1 MFDVDW
7 SDPNRESVG
16 DRRARKTKE
25 KIKEKEK
32 EGNCENDTEH
42 DRKSNDQRSSQ
53 TSGSYGSVRSSMS
66 SIEKQF
72 GLFGGK
78 HKRKEHNSVNTTRS
92 TKAKST
98 KTPSTKTPSSKT
110 QSTASSSLRSPTVT
124 VQKQEQEQEQEQE
137 QDQRADETTASVPYS
152 SVPSSSVPSPTSPRV
167 PILLQHPYQAP
178 SSPRKRLSSKV
189 SPSNDKCFS
198 EAAFDEWDEDAPGG
212 FLLGCGMANP
222 KPGTKTSLVHD
233 LGDGASSI
241 TKSIEITSRPRTKA
255 DVDYLMSETS
265 IATSCYE
272 GKPKD
277 PTPTKPTLLKPH
289 PQTTE
294 TSQYLPTVPESPS
307 PGLDETGPL
316 APLASESPP
325 SANRDFSKAR
335 SRHRPRPR
343 LSAPPIAPASQRH
356 IGNTCLW
363 KAPDAWEY
371 KPTETAVSPV
381 EGPETIIVPTGAAE
395 ENSLALD
402 LASMQ
407 REAKR
412 MLQASPRAILLRLKG
427 AWGGYDLD
435 ASYRDGPTGVCD
447 PAPRATALESAL
459 TYKELEME
467 KKRWM
472 LCALRHM
479 EAVTDPNG
487 VLSMPK
493 VKPRVQRIL
502 ALFDS
507 QAYFNPGLPIY
518 HLSPDPLSRRQ
529 YPNIHPMQCPLISAS
544 SIALLPAETTYYST
558 VNCLPIA
565 SVVPSSE
572 IPPLLSRIHGA
583 LARGGAL
590 AMVVLDP
597 LPRCQS
603 AGPALRRWLDEN
615 LVFNLEQQ
623 FRCTNPSRNF
633 PVWLQGARLRARG
646 SVITTTRF
654 QAVPPPPPPPR
665 SRGGDGGR
673 RSSDEEEDGDEDES
687 EVATRMELR
696 TVVGRMLWQDIWG
709 PFVTAD
715 RWWWD
720 VPEIV
725 DECLGLATHWE
736 YSTIVACKE
745 ADD

>member
-25 KIKEKEK
+25 KVKEKER
-32 EGNCENDTEH
+32 EGSCEDNIEH

-78 HKRKEHNSVNTTRS
+78 HKRKEHKSVNTSRL

-98 KTPSTKTPSSKT
+98 KTTSTKTLSSKT
-110 QSTASSSLRSPTVT
+110 QSTASSSLRSPTVA
-124 VQKQEQEQEQEQE
+124 VQKEGQEQGNGQPSH
-137 QDQRADETTASVPYS
+137 ETTASETYS
-152 SVPSSSVPSPTSPRV
+152 GAQLYSANHL
-167 PILLQHPYQAP
+167 IG
-178 SSPRKRLSSKV
+178 
-189 SPSNDKCFS
+189 FS
-198 EAAFDEWDEDAPGG
+198 GAVFDEWDEDTPGG

-241 TKSIEITSRPRTKA
+241 TKSIEITSRPRAKT
-255 DVDYLMSETS
+255 DVDYLISETS
-265 IATSCYE
+265 IATSYHE

-277 PTPTKPTLLKPH
+277 PAPTKPSLLKPH
-289 PQTTE
+289 PQVTE
-294 TSQYLPTVPESPS
+294 TSQHLPTVPESPS
-307 PGLDETGPL
+307 PGPDGPGPL
-316 APLASESPP
+316 APLVSESPP

-335 SRHRPRPR
+335 SRHRPKPR
-343 LSAPPIAPASQRH
+343 LSAPPIVPASQRH

-363 KAPDAWEY
+363 KAPDDWEY
-371 KPTETAVSPV
+371 KPTETAVSPI
-381 EGPETIIVPTGAAE
+381 EGPETVVPTGAGE

-427 AWGGYDLD
+427 TWGGYDLD
-435 ASYRDGPTGVCD
+435 TSCRDDPTGMCD
-447 PAPRATALESAL
+447 PAPAALESAL
-459 TYKELEME
+459 TYKEMEME

-487 VLSMPK
+487 VLSQLK

-502 ALFDS
+502 SLFDS
-507 QAYFNPGLPIY
+507 QGLPIY
-518 HLSPDPLSRRQ
+518 HLSPDPLSRKQ
-529 YPNIHPMQCPLISAS
+529 FPNVHPMQCPLVSAS
-544 SIALLPAETTYYST
+544 SIATLPKEAYST
-558 VNCLPIA
+558 VNCLSLA
-565 SVVPSSE
+565 SIVPSSE
-572 IPPLLSRIHGA
+572 IPPLLSRIHGV
-583 LARGGAL
+583 LGRGGAL
-590 AMVVLDP
+590 SMAVLDP
-597 LPRCQS
+597 LPKPHS
-603 AGPALRRWLDEN
+603 AGPALRQWLDEN

-633 PVWLQGARLRARG
+633 PVWLQDARLRARG
-646 SVITTTRF
+646 SIITTTRF
-654 QAVPPPPPPPR
+654 QAVAPPQ
-665 SRGGDGGR
+665 SRGGRG
-673 RSSDEEEDGDEDES
+673 RSSGEGEEEEEEEEAS
-687 EVATRMELR
+687 EVAARMELR

-745 ADD
+745 FDD